1 MVKHLRSSTHC
12 SDTLEDCIRPQT
24 ACQTR
29 WNSQLIMIKSVRAIP
44 EPKLAEACANAS
56 RNIML
61 SANDHTKL
69 NELVEILE
77 PFRYVNDQLHAEK
90 TVTSIV

>member
-1 MVKHLRSSTHC
+1 
-12 SDTLEDCIRPQT
+12 
-24 ACQTR
+24 
-29 WNSQLIMIKSVRAIP
+29 MIKSVLAIP

-61 SANDHTKL
+61 SANDRAKL

-77 PFRYVNDQLHAEK
+77 PFRYVTDQLQAEK
-90 TVTSIV
+90 TVTFSSIIPYTERLIALMTEISGTRKYSGQLTATLQNC